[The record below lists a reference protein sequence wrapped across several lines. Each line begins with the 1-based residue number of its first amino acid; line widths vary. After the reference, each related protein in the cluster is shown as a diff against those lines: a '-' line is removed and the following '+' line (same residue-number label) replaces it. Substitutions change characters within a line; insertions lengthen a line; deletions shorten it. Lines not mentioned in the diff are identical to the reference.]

1 MAKVEVIESYFD
13 RETGAL
19 MRVGDVVEYR
29 DERVA
34 ELTHGGF
41 VRAVSEPDAEP
52 EEELA
57 TLEAEAPTASKP
69 VRRTRTTR
77 KRTNT
82 KE

>member
-52 EEELA
+52 A